1 MQVASFKVGT
11 CRLGGKAH
19 RKRKDSRAH
28 QEAIE
33 VFGEVKPPRRLC
45 LLSLPGYLGGYA
57 PLSCPEQRI
66 Y

>member
-33 VFGEVKPPRRLC
+33 VFGEVKPPWRLC
-45 LLSLPGYLGGYA
+45 LPLVSGAKDILILSEHVMPK
-57 PLSCPEQRI
+57 
-66 Y
+66 